1 MEAEPEQPKEEE
13 KVEPISALK
22 KGPRPKGTKRFKKM
36 ALEEP
41 ERDEE
46 VELSNHQKKKS
57 DNARKKAEELE
68 LQKKLKE

>member
-13 KVEPISALK
+13 KVEPISSLK

-46 VELSNHQKKKS
+46 VELSNH
-57 DNARKKAEELE
+57 
-68 LQKKLKE
+68 

>member
-1 MEAEPEQPKEEE
+1 MKAAQDGPPPVEPEVIEVEPEKPKEEE
-13 KVEPISALK
+13 KTQPAQK

-46 VELSNHQKKKS
+46 MELSTH
-57 DNARKKAEELE
+57 
-68 LQKKLKE
+68 